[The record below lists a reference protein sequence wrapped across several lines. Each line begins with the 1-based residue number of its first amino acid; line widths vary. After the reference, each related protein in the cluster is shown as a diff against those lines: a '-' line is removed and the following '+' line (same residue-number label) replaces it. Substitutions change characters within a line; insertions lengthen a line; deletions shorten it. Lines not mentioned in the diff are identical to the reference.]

1 MNNISE
7 ILLNIIFRKYVSV
20 SHDLKNNFFYRTP
33 LVTAS
38 VHWTI
43 TMLNLNRALENS
55 HAMNEF
61 NFTKFLSD
69 REMRDGMLLLLSQN
83 CFKQL
88 LSESLI

>member
-38 VHWTI
+38 VHWRI

-55 HAMNEF
+55 HTMNEL
-61 NFTKFLSD
+61 NFTNFLSD

>member
-1 MNNISE
+1 
-7 ILLNIIFRKYVSV
+7 
-20 SHDLKNNFFYRTP
+20 
-33 LVTAS
+33 
-38 VHWTI
+38 
-43 TMLNLNRALENS
+43 MLNLNRALENS
-55 HAMNEF
+55 HTMNEF

>member
-33 LVTAS
+33 LATAS
-38 VHWTI
+38 VNWTI

-55 HAMNEF
+55 HIMNEL
-61 NFTKFLSD
+61 NFTNFLSG